1 MFWGVLPFHTVYTSQ
16 IRYQHFVLIGPS
28 GTCDISAIYADEG
41 EVQFFFFCYIFEI
54 SILNVVFLPLTMR
67 WHNVHIA
74 MAEEVSSLHFNT
86 PLQII
91 VLGILNFNAERQ
103 AVKLVRVLE
112 TLHYDKSGDK
122 GIYLCACV
130 LWFFSFQQIIIL
142 SIPLPD
148 DVK

>member
-1 MFWGVLPFHTVYTSQ
+1 MVCGVLSFHTVYNSQ

-28 GTCDISAIYADEG
+28 GTSDISAIYADEG
-41 EVQFFFFCYIFEI
+41 EVLFFFFYYIFEI

-67 WHNVHIA
+67 WHNVHIV

>member
-1 MFWGVLPFHTVYTSQ
+1 MVCGVLSFHTVYNSQ

-28 GTCDISAIYADEG
+28 GTCDISAIYADER
-41 EVQFFFFCYIFEI
+41 EVLFFFFCSIFEI

-74 MAEEVSSLHFNT
+74 MAEVSSLHFNT

-142 SIPLPD
+142 SILLPD
-148 DVK
+148 DFK